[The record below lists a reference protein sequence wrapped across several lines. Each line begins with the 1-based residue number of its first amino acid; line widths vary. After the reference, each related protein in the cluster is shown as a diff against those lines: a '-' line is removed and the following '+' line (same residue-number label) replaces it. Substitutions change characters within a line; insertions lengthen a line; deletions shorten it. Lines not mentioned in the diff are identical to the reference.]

1 MIIYLDFDGTVVSH
15 RFPNI
20 GEYNVMCKKVIVSL
34 LKEGHTVILNT
45 KRIEFRDKTYINDS
59 LDFVYRLIH
68 PYKINFTESKY
79 IPQKWDWRRMFD
91 DGKIYIDDI
100 AEGIPLKKCEEGIS
114 DVVDFVELDKQFREN
129 GIY

>member
-1 MIIYLDFDGTVVSH
+1 MTIYLDFDGTVVSH

-20 GEYNVMCKKVIVSL
+20 GEYNVMCKKVILSL

-45 KRIEFRDKTYINDS
+45 KRVEFKNEQFLNYALMYVWKAFD
-59 LDFVYRLIH
+59 
-68 PYKINFTESKY
+68 PYKIEHTKSKY

-114 DVVDFVELDKQFREN
+114 DVVDFMELDKQFREN